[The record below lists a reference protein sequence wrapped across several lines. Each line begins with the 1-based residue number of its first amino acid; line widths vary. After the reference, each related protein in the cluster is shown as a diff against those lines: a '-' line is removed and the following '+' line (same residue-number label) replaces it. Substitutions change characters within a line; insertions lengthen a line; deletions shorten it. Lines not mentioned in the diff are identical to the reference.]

1 MNYEKR
7 KGTQPSTPN
16 DHDKEIQHENE
27 TSPEVLRDMAITAE
41 FFVLEPQD
49 RRRLMGLVEEP
60 TTASEADMVW
70 VQSTLETSRENTR
83 KKLLLGGIDSI
94 QDYLSLLSAV
104 KRGDRE
110 HITQF
115 VERSKGNLRNKGLS
129 EIASSLT
136 KYACYDLDERG
147 WASVPLFLDNLEQ
160 NRTKSPERVALIER
174 VVGANL
180 EKTEKPK
187 EGLPQFVLVAGLPGV
202 GKSFFVD
209 KADSAES
216 GQYLVI
222 SPDQLKHDLDP
233 NYTEDNI
240 ELTRELHDESC
251 FVADVLQEKA
261 LEQQLSAVREVT
273 FSHLPS
279 ILQAIEEAQKMGY
292 AVTINF
298 VHSDKGIRNNFAFRE
313 RSIPAGQ
320 YVKKALGTL
329 KNITDFISGSIITKA
344 DLSSIRTIFIDNTNF
359 QGDVVYDSDNG
370 GGLEDIFRT
379 LPQIEKLT
387 RKES

>member
-1 MNYEKR
+1 MNYEK
-7 KGTQPSTPN
+7 PPTPN
-16 DHDKEIQHENE
+16 DHIREIEHENE
-27 TSPEVLRDMAITAE
+27 IPPEVLREMATTVE

-49 RRRLMGLVEEP
+49 RRRLMGFVEEP
-60 TTASEADMVW
+60 TTTLEADMVW

-261 LEQQLSAVREVT
+261 LEQQLSVVREVT

-279 ILQAIEEAQKMGY
+279 ILQAIEEAQKIGY